1 MMKSTQGDG
10 FMASAYIEKI
20 NIYIPKDLD
29 DRIRDDALRF
39 EILKPDGIQINR
51 NRLLCLV
58 IGGYYSE
65 FQDERRKKLT
75 QIKKALLP
83 YLSGSELNEAAENVL
98 GKTLYQAAGKK
109 KGHTSV
115 RFSFKPSREIEDIV
129 KVIRETEESGASGC
143 LVRMLTGYFE
153 KPAHE
158 REKILFRGE
167 FDALSSACTENHPVT
182 FLLRTTGNVHQV
194 LPYAVLPGKNENYN
208 YLLCQ
213 EIMEQNGVKTAM
225 AMSYR
230 LTRISNVRPCD
241 SPVTFRKSVLSHFEK
256 MKEKGPQYAINQDEV
271 IKVKMTEKGIDLYRR
286 IYLDRPLFD
295 DKTAPADGVY
305 TFSCSEEQ
313 AFFYFRKFPGDTA
326 VIVSPDNLRQRM
338 LDFHEKAAEA
348 LS

>member
-1 MMKSTQGDG
+1 MQGYG
-10 FMASAYIEKI
+10 IMASTYIEKI
-20 NIYIPKDLD
+20 NVYIPKDLD

-51 NRLLCLV
+51 NRFLCLV
-58 IGGYYSE
+58 IGGYYSG
-65 FQDERRKKLT
+65 FSDERRKKFA
-75 QIKKALLP
+75 QIKKALMP
-83 YLSGSELNEAAENVL
+83 FLSGSELNEAAENVL
-98 GKTLYQAAGKK
+98 GKTMYQTAGKK
-109 KGHTSV
+109 KGLTSV
-115 RFSFKPSREIEDIV
+115 RFSFKPSKEIEDIV
-129 KVIRETEESGASGC
+129 KVIRETEESGISSC
-143 LVRMLTGYFE
+143 LVRMLIGYFE
-153 KPAHE
+153 KPSHE
-158 REKILFRGE
+158 REKILFREE
-167 FDALSSACTENHPVT
+167 FDALSSACAETHPVT

-194 LPYAVLPGKNENYN
+194 LPYTVVPGKNENYN

-241 SPVTFRKSVLSHFEK
+241 SPAAFRKAVLLHLER
-256 MKEKGPQYAINQDEV
+256 MREKGPQYAINRDEAV
-271 IKVKMTEKGIDLYRR
+271 KVKMTEKGIDLYRR

-295 DKTAPADGVY
+295 DKAIPADGIY

-326 VIVSPDNLRQRM
+326 VIISPDSLRQRM

-348 LS
+348 LK